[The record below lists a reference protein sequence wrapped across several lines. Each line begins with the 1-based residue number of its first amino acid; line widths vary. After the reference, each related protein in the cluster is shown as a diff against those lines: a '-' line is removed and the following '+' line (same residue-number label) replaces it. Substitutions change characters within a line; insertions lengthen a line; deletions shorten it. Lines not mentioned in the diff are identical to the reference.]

1 MQLLLSVLTASMAFS
16 TWFYTNE
23 TARNIIEASNRSY
36 QKNLLSFA
44 SNTFSEYLSNTCQ
57 PARTLSRL
65 METPGVVT
73 TDVTSSFDALR
84 LEVSDRPCTASLSL
98 DRLIGFGV
106 WYGCGR
112 CEGAGNVW
120 ALPVI
125 SFQQRSWKGS
135 RKAAS

>member
-73 TDVTSSFDALR
+73 ADVTSSFDALR
-84 LEVSDRPCTASLSL
+84 VEVSDKPCTPFSH
-98 DRLIGFGV
+98 LID
-106 WYGCGR
+106 
-112 CEGAGNVW
+112 
-120 ALPVI
+120 
-125 SFQQRSWKGS
+125 
-135 RKAAS
+135 